1 MERFGIYNYCSGR
14 IELSYEE
21 GFLVISVKEEAEAT
35 KEDFA
40 RYVREELEDDDLDP
54 EEFLAFDQRL
64 PVQRCREIFYNIS
77 LAAFRRSTN
86 EMKRSSEMNPTQRL
100 HYKLFWN
107 RFAEFLK
114 VQNATQMLL

>member
-14 IELSYEE
+14 VELSYEE
-21 GFLVISVKEEAEAT
+21 GFLVISVKGEEEEEEPT

-64 PVQRCREIFYNIS
+64 PVQRCREIFYNMS

-86 EMKRSSEMNPTQRL
+86 EMI
-100 HYKLFWN
+100 
-107 RFAEFLK
+107 
-114 VQNATQMLL
+114 

>member
-14 IELSYEE
+14 IELSHEE
-21 GFLVISVKEEAEAT
+21 GFLVISVKGEEEEEKPT

-40 RYVREELEDDDLDP
+40 RYVREELQDDDLDP

-64 PVQRCREIFYNIS
+64 PVQRCREIFYNMS

-86 EMKRSSEMNPTQRL
+86 EMI
-100 HYKLFWN
+100 
-107 RFAEFLK
+107 
-114 VQNATQMLL
+114 

>member
-14 IELSYEE
+14 VELSYEE
-21 GFLVISVKEEAEAT
+21 GFLVISVKGEEEEEEAT
-35 KEDFA
+35 KEEFA

-64 PVQRCREIFYNIS
+64 PVQCCREIFYNMS

-86 EMKRSSEMNPTQRL
+86 EMI
-100 HYKLFWN
+100 
-107 RFAEFLK
+107 
-114 VQNATQMLL
+114 

>member
-14 IELSYEE
+14 IELSHEE
-21 GFLVISVKEEAEAT
+21 GFLVISVKGEEEAT

-64 PVQRCREIFYNIS
+64 PVQRCREIFYTIS

-86 EMKRSSEMNPTQRL
+86 EMKRS
-100 HYKLFWN
+100 
-107 RFAEFLK
+107 
-114 VQNATQMLL
+114 